1 MAAVKEAIDT
11 VHGWL
16 KIIIDLGVSLILV
29 AIVLDILFGSNFV
42 VGRIDEIV
50 GSLAVDHGVAGL
62 IALLLLLLLY
72 RKK

>member
-1 MAAVKEAIDT
+1 MAAVKEAIDI

-16 KIIIDLGVSLILV
+16 KIIIDLGVTLILV
-29 AIVLDILFGSNFV
+29 AIVFDILFGTNLV